1 MYFNLM
7 ILRSLQKASADFSAC
22 TTWGVFNARDESNR
36 PYAAAILLDAWKER
50 LEYPDLRKTSTR
62 EL

>member
-1 MYFNLM
+1 M
-7 ILRSLQKASADFSAC
+7 ILRFLQKASADFSAC

-50 LEYPDLRKTSTR
+50 LEYPDLRKTCTR
-62 EL
+62 